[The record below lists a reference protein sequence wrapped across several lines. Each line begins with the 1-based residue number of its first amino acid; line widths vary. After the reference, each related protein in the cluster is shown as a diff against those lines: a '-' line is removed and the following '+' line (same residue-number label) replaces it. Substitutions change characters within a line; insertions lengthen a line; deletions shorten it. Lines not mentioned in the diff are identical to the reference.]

1 LFLVL
6 VRHAWLLWRV
16 ILKRIHITIAFHI
29 YERLI
34 DYKRNAFLRGCNS
47 RYHLSSDEAKIKKHL
62 FTELFNESFFSLKVE
77 ITGAISRE
85 KRG

>member
-1 LFLVL
+1 MAYFGELSREDPHYNV
-6 VRHAWLLWRV
+6 
-16 ILKRIHITIAFHI
+16 FHI
-29 YERLI
+29 HERLI